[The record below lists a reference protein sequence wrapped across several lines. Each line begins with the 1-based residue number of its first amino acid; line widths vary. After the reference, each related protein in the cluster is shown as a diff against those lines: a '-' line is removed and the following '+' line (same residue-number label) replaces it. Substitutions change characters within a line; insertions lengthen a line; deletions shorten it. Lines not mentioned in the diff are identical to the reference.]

1 MSIKINKFNNEI
13 IPLWNEIQN
22 FVNEIN
28 ETLVTESCIENFAYL
43 RKIIAFLSEAMSCID
58 ADFYLI
64 VL

>member
-28 ETLVTESCIENFAYL
+28 ETLVPESCIENFAYL
-43 RKIIAFLSEAMSCID
+43 RI
-58 ADFYLI
+58 FYLI